1 VAFATLTEAVEHG
14 EGGFGPAAGRRA
26 TTTLKRL
33 LIVVLLAGVAL
44 AIGFAV
50 GFGVIAVANW
60 IIPFQPEDDDSLEEF
75 VLVGLALLATA
86 VTAALV
92 FVLGVRALGDRRAAG
107 DE

>member
-1 VAFATLTEAVEHG
+1 
-14 EGGFGPAAGRRA
+14 
-26 TTTLKRL
+26 
-33 LIVVLLAGVAL
+33 
-44 AIGFAV
+44 
-50 GFGVIAVANW
+50 VIAVANW

-92 FVLGVRALGDRRAAG
+92 FVLGVRALGDRRAAA